1 MDAKK
6 YLEVLLKGVTKFK
19 IEDGS
24 VPSHLLIYGA
34 LAFPIATNDSHQAF
48 LAAAHYGRGRVVVLA
63 HENFFQASAMKTF
76 ILNAIGWLDAGKGG
90 QVGIAGDLQ
99 DFFTLL
105 SQEKIPCKLTDLKEN
120 LSVYCCKAY
129 SDEEVEKIHEFVS
142 RGGGLLVG
150 GQAWSCREC

>member
-6 YLEVLLKGVTKFK
+6 NLEVLLKGLTEFK

-24 VPSHLLIYGA
+24 VPSHLLLHGA
-34 LAFPIATNDSHQAF
+34 LAFPIAMNDSHQAF
-48 LAAAHYGRGRVVVLA
+48 LAAAHYGRGCIVVLA

-105 SQEKIPCKLTDLKEN
+105 SQE
-120 LSVYCCKAY
+120 
-129 SDEEVEKIHEFVS
+129 
-142 RGGGLLVG
+142 
-150 GQAWSCREC
+150 QALQANVLRKT